1 MTILL
6 TFDAENRLIPK
17 EEPMTEMQ
25 DDITMGKNALEMLL
39 VANEFCFFM
48 DDLEKKSKAG
58 ILEFVHRVLPLM
70 YTKGSL
76 LPDVTV
82 ENPEA
87 NMRFVTEEQWENIF
101 KTLREKFADD
111 DEYWLIDPLYINET
125 EPLKASL
132 SENLSDIYQDMKD
145 FVLLYQKNTIAARQ
159 NAVADCKTLFA
170 DHWGYKVG
178 NIMLQLHHLIY
189 SGQNQPEEE
198 EEIRLF

>member
-1 MTILL
+1 
-6 TFDAENRLIPK
+6 
-17 EEPMTEMQ
+17 MTEMQ

-48 DDLEKKSKAG
+48 DTLEKKSKTS
-58 ILEFVHRVLPLM
+58 IMEFVHRVLPLM

-87 NMRFVTEEQWENIF
+87 NMRFVTEEQWENVF
-101 KTLREKFADD
+101 NALREKFGGD
-111 DEYWLIDPLYINET
+111 DEYWVIDPLYINET

-132 SENLSDIYQDMKD
+132 SENLADIYQDMKD
-145 FVLLYQKNTIAARQ
+145 FILLYQKNTIAARQ

-170 DHWGYKVG
+170 EHWGYKIG

-189 SGQNQPEEE
+189 SGTSKPEEE
-198 EEIRLF
+198 EEGLGVF